1 MSTITW
7 LHVSDLHFEEPP
19 RPDAK
24 VILDAFLEDVSACV
38 RDQGLCPDFV
48 AATGDIAFSG
58 RPSGEPGLPSEYNHA
73 RAFLDRLLSR
83 VGLSRD
89 RLFIVP
95 GNHDVNRSSIAP
107 SAGAIEAGLTD
118 REKVEKLW
126 AAPGD
131 RRQVFARLDNYT
143 AFVNDYLKP
152 HVHLDDERL
161 FDVRTLELGERRVAV
176 LGLNSAWRCASDQD
190 RGRLLLGEPQ
200 VRLALE
206 LASGADLRIALLHHP
221 LEWLAEFDRDDSGA
235 LLLDHCDFVLQ
246 GHLHLNAVT
255 HVGSPDGRATV
266 LSAGAQYATRRF
278 PNMYTWVRLDLE
290 ASVGTV
296 YLRRYSDARGG
307 FWTRDS
313 QSYRNAPEGAYSFAL
328 HEPMAVPRAALA
340 APKSIEATYLAEL
353 GLELDQWRGLGVRRP
368 VHLARSYVPHSLQGA
383 GGARPE
389 AQVLREL
396 VQGDSR
402 RSDVLVE
409 GRAGSGKTTLLKIW
423 AMELAARPS
432 RAPPDLVPIFLPLS
446 FVEQHCELRSWNAPL
461 VELAAAL
468 YPDALGRPSPALTTL
483 MTAAIDAGRAVLLL
497 DGADEVPEG
506 SRKPMRAWIER
517 ARRGAR
523 RCRFV
528 LSSRPCDYVMG
539 LEGFEPLSL
548 QPFDGPQRTLFVRR
562 WFEGAEAER
571 DVAALG
577 SAIDESPRL
586 NAREVVGNPLFLAM
600 ICAQYETTSLLPST
614 VSSLIDQYA
623 RLLLSYWDRERGIA
637 RPRLALELKLSVL
650 ESVASYFLE
659 AGYARFRQR
668 ALLERVQAHLRELS
682 SDVSAEEVTREIEET
697 SGLLVS
703 DRGGYSR
710 FCHLLFQEYF
720 AALHAVERVPEDQRE
735 AWRETHD
742 CERRMENVVQFFEE
756 LLWERGG
763 R

>member
-1 MSTITW
+1 MHI
-7 LHVSDLHFEEPP
+7 SDLHFEEPS

-24 VILDAFLEDVSACV
+24 VVLDSFLEDVSTCILKH
-38 RDQGLCPDFV
+38 DLCPDFV

-58 RPSGEPGLPSEYNHA
+58 RPSGDPSLPSEYNQA
-73 RAFLDRLLSR
+73 RTFFDRLLNR

-89 RLFIVP
+89 RFFVVP
-95 GNHDVNRSSIAP
+95 GNHDVDRSSISP
-107 SAGAIEAGLTD
+107 GAAAVDAELTN
-118 REKVEKLW
+118 RERTEKLW
-126 AAPGD
+126 ATPGD
-131 RRQVFARLDNYT
+131 RRQVFARLDNYA

-152 HVHLDDERL
+152 HVHLDDERPCY
-161 FDVRTLELGERRVAV
+161 VRTLSLGGRRVAV

-200 VRLALE
+200 VRLALQ
-206 LASGADLRIALLHHP
+206 LSSATDLRIALLHHP

-246 GHLHLNAVT
+246 GHLHLNAIT
-255 HVGSPDGRATV
+255 HVSSPDGLAMV

-278 PNMYTWVRLDLE
+278 PNMYNWVRFDLE
-290 ASVGTV
+290 TSVGTV

-307 FWTRDS
+307 FWTPDS
-313 QSYRNAPEGAYSFAL
+313 QSYRNAPEGIYSFAL
-328 HEPMAVPRAALA
+328 HEPTAVPRPRTHASLA
-340 APKSIEATYLAEL
+340 ARQSIEATYLSEL
-353 GLELDQWRGLGVRRP
+353 VLELDQWRGLGIHRP

-423 AMELAARPS
+423 AIELAARPS
-432 RAPPDLVPIFLPLS
+432 RAPPADLVPIFLPLS
-446 FVEQHCELRSWNAPL
+446 FVEQHCALRSWEAPL
-461 VELAAAL
+461 VELAAGL

-483 MTAAIDAGRAVLLL
+483 MAAAIDAGRAVLLL

-548 QPFDGPQRTLFVRR
+548 QPFDRPQQTLFVRR

-586 NAREVVGNPLFLAM
+586 NAREIVGNPLFLAM
-600 ICAQYETTSLLPST
+600 ICAQYESTGLLPTT
-614 VSSLIDQYA
+614 VSSLIDQYT
-623 RLLLSYWDRERGIA
+623 RLLLSYWDRERGIE
-637 RPRLALELKLSVL
+637 RPRLALDLKLSVL

-668 ALLERVQAHLRELS
+668 ALLERAQAHLRDLS
-682 SDVSAEEVTREIEET
+682 SDVSAEEVIREIEET

-720 AALHAVERVPEDQRE
+720 AALHAVERVSVDQRE
-735 AWRETHD
+735 VWRETHD
-742 CERRMENVVQFFEE
+742 RERRMENVVQFFEE